1 MRKLVTSQYCSELDN
16 FVRSTNYTAMQ
27 LALTVVSAAEAA
39 RWTWLAPVM
48 SSEEKEEEDRKA
60 EIVEMLLLLNGN
72 GVDTSGIPS
81 ECEDVIIPCDG
92 DLTDY
97 ISIP

>member
-1 MRKLVTSQYCSELDN
+1 
-16 FVRSTNYTAMQ
+16 
-27 LALTVVSAAEAA
+27 
-39 RWTWLAPVM
+39 
-48 SSEEKEEEDRKA
+48 
-60 EIVEMLLLLNGN
+60 
-72 GVDTSGIPS
+72 VDTSGIPS